1 MTVLETASGQN
12 MQAEMT
18 TRRGILT
25 LAAMMVLAAFLTL
38 TEGQNGATRYY
49 YNNPD
54 VLLTG
59 RCTCKDTNGNSIT
72 CARIPEPS

>member
-1 MTVLETASGQN
+1 

-25 LAAMMVLAAFLTL
+25 LATMMVLAAFLTL